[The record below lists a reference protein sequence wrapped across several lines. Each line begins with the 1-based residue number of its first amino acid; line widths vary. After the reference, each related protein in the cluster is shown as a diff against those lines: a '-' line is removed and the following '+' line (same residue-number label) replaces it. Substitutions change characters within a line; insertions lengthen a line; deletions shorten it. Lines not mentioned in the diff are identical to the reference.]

1 MRDGDQHVVTHLII
15 SHGDYETSES
25 LAAVL
30 NHIARYAN
38 TADATQFSEDGV
50 FDATERAIDA
60 LTHIRDSAEHVRG
73 ARHW

>member
-1 MRDGDQHVVTHLII
+1 MRGDDGQIPTHLII

-30 NHIARYAN
+30 NHIARHAN
-38 TADATQFSEDGV
+38 TADAIHFADDGV
-50 FDATERAIDA
+50 FDATERAIEA
-60 LTHIRDSAEHVRG
+60 LTQICASAEHVRG